1 MVDECKEILDV
12 SAIANTE
19 NVWDCNYAVSRQI
32 GIAVD
37 FDGTNDEKSIPDWI
51 CRILTYEL

>member
-1 MVDECKEILDV
+1 LVDECKEILDV

-37 FDGTNDEKSIPDWI
+37 FDGTNDE
-51 CRILTYEL
+51 